1 MAGDKEIITILAR
14 GNAKRNGR
22 ALLPRLAIERPAAI
36 YIWFAPGTRI
46 FLAKASCYTRR
57 FAPTI
62 FSATQRCN
70 IGTMLSPFET
80 RSQQLSIYP
89 FPLLR
94 KY

>member
-14 GNAKRNGR
+14 GKAKRNGR

-36 YIWFAPGTRI
+36 FIWFAPGTRI

-57 FAPTI
+57 FATTI

-70 IGTMLSPFET
+70 IGTMLAPFET
-80 RSQQLSIYP
+80 MSQQLSIYP